1 MSKAI
6 LVMDMPNNCK
16 ECELYVCYRQY
27 AGDKGDCFCGMTK
40 KDADFNNRPKSC
52 PLREVPKKKRTI
64 GKENEND
71 KLCINA
77 GWNDCIDE
85 ILKVGA
91 E

>member
-52 PLREVPKKKRTI
+52 PLRELPQKKEEAKPMHGSEYYKTI
-64 GKENEND
+64 GYNT
-71 KLCINA
+71 
-77 GWNDCIDE
+77 CIDE
-85 ILKVGA
+85 ILKEGA
-91 E
+91 K

>member
-52 PLREVPKKKRTI
+52 PLRELPQKKKANTNTTAYDKAVQI
-64 GKENEND
+64 GYNT
-71 KLCINA
+71 
-77 GWNDCIDE
+77 CIDA
-85 ILKVGA
+85 ILKEGA